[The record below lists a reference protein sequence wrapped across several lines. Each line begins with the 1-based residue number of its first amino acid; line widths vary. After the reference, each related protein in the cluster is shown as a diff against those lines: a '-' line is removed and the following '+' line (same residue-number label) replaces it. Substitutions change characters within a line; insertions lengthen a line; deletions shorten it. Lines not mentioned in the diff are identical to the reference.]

1 MRNASLVFDAAFEA
15 SKSGSATIA
24 CGGVTFMMMMVMILM
39 MMMMVVVEVVMR
51 AEMVMELQSRV
62 CAPAVPSHSCA
73 SLQTF
78 QIGMHS
84 VMTST
89 CDADDDDGGDADDNT
104 TKLSPNATAP
114 RGTG

>member
-1 MRNASLVFDAAFEA
+1 
-15 SKSGSATIA
+15 
-24 CGGVTFMMMMVMILM
+24 
-39 MMMMVVVEVVMR
+39 MVVVVVVMVVMR
-51 AEMVMELQSRV
+51 AEMVTELQIRV
-62 CAPAVPSHSCA
+62 CAPVVPSHSCA

-89 CDADDDDGGDADDNT
+89 CDADDDNGDDADDNT

-114 RGTG
+114 RGIG